1 MPNSEMDTASTE
13 MIFSPPDQHHG
24 GVQRH
29 TVYQKNGIEGGQR
42 PRRLP
47 EGFTAV
53 LPQQPPAPLHGGEP
67 EQHGEHRGKAQP
79 QQRRGG
85 KADGLWVGDLGLGV
99 EQRRQQGTHRH
110 HHGRDGK
117 QKRGLAYG
125 HFRRYPPAQQPEGDQ
140 HDGGQER
147 IAVQPEHGAE
157 RGAADAQQG
166 DASGSDA
173 GGAPGGA
180 QLFP

>member
-1 MPNSEMDTASTE
+1 MKSKKIILSIVVCLVIAVFVVPSSSSYLSEVTLS
-13 MIFSPPDQHHG
+13 
-24 GVQRH
+24 
-29 TVYQKNGIEGGQR
+29 
-42 PRRLP
+42 
-47 EGFTAV
+47 
-53 LPQQPPAPLHGGEP
+53 GE
-67 EQHGEHRGKAQP
+67 
-79 QQRRGG
+79 